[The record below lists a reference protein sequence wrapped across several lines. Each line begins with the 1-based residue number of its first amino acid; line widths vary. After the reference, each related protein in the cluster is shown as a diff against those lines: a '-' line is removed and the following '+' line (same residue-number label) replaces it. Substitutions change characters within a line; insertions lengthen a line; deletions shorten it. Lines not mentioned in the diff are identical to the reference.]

1 MRIENM
7 IGEASAPSGTS
18 VGNYEANF
26 MPKPIDRLISEAK
39 KSLLPK
45 IIGMEASSQENFD
58 YVLRELDGTRNY
70 SRIGGCVS
78 IALSMAYA
86 HAYSKARELPLYNG
100 MKKGKK
106 YSLPYPLGKCIGG
119 GAHAKHSTSIQ
130 EFLAIPV
137 GAGNLHEA
145 IRANRKMHEIVY
157 TALKDNFLTFGKGL
171 DLEGGWIADITDEDA
186 LGIMTGAAV
195 HTAAETGVKMRIGI
209 DIAANNIYRNG
220 KYHYGQE
227 SKSTERQLDYVLD
240 LVDEYNLFY
249 VEDAFREDDWES
261 FAELTR
267 KAKECLVCGDD
278 LFATSTER
286 LETGINKKACNA
298 IIIKPNQAG
307 TLTQT
312 YDTIRLAKKRNYV
325 PVVSHR
331 SGETEDTTIAHLAV
345 AFSCPIIKIGIV
357 GKEREAK
364 LNELLRIEKQEKL
377 KMNGELNG

>member
-1 MRIENM
+1 MV
-7 IGEASAPSGTS
+7 GKASAPSGTS

-26 MPKPIDRLISEAK
+26 MPKPIDRLIIEAK
-39 KSLLPK
+39 KILLPK
-45 IIGMEASSQENFD
+45 IMGMEASSQENFD
-58 YVLRELDGTRNY
+58 YVLRELDGTRSY

-86 HAYSKARELPLYNG
+86 HACSKARGLPLYSG

-119 GAHAKHSTSIQ
+119 GAHAKRSTSIQ

-137 GAGNLHEA
+137 GAGTLHEA
-145 IRANRKMHEIVY
+145 IQANRKMHEIVY
-157 TALKDNFLTFGKGL
+157 TALKDNFPTFKKGL

-195 HTAAETGVKMRIGI
+195 HAAAETGVRMRIGI

-220 KYHYGQE
+220 KYHYGME
-227 SKSTERQLDYVLD
+227 SKSPERQLDYVLD
-240 LVDEYNLFY
+240 LIDEYNLFY

-261 FAELTR
+261 FAELTSQ
-267 KAKECLVCGDD
+267 AKDCLVCGDD

-312 YDTIRLAKKRNYV
+312 YDTIRLAKKKNYV

-331 SGETEDTTIAHLAV
+331 SGETGDTTIAHLAV

-377 KMNGELNG
+377 KMNGEING